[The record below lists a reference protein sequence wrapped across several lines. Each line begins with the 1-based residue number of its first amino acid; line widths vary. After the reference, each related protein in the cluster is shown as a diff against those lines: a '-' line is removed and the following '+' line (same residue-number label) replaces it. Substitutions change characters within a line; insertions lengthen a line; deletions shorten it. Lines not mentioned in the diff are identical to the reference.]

1 MTMMTMMKTRWW
13 LTSKRASQQ
22 TGSHA
27 DLLSPLH
34 RYKPHVPGDER
45 RVQEMGS
52 LRVFVRVAAEQL
64 SWRHVNTSLKN
75 GDDDTVQEAK
85 WCGRRWREKGKNRS
99 LISTYQ
105 WFYWLLISLNTTAC
119 TRQWRHNTSLRRR
132 GEGANI
138 DYFRWLP
145 MPAKSAAHISGHDA
159 FAHAHP
165 CWGRQKRC
173 KKKGVKTSKKIISK
187 PKIPRGGAR
196 ANERKTSWMGERF
209 VLKGEGEGD
218 DSCWATTLTLRH
230 SVRPDRRWWQGKGQ
244 GQFMQAQGQ

>member
-1 MTMMTMMKTRWW
+1 MTMMTTMKTRCW
-13 LTSKRASQQ
+13 LTSKGASQQ

-85 WCGRRWREKGKNRS
+85 WCGRRWRERGKNRS

-105 WFYWLLISLNTTAC
+105 RFYWLLISLNTAAC

-132 GEGANI
+132 GEGANT

-145 MPAKSAAHISGHDA
+145 MPAKSAAHSSGHDA
-159 FAHAHP
+159 TAHAHP
-165 CWGRQKRC
+165 CWGWQKRC
-173 KKKGVKTSKKIISK
+173 KKKGVKTS
-187 PKIPRGGAR
+187 
-196 ANERKTSWMGERF
+196 
-209 VLKGEGEGD
+209 
-218 DSCWATTLTLRH
+218 
-230 SVRPDRRWWQGKGQ
+230 
-244 GQFMQAQGQ
+244 